1 MWLRHK
7 THQPEKKNDLRTY
20 ENIRK
25 LLTGQGDGYITACLL
40 DYP

>member
-1 MWLRHK
+1 MIETQNSSARK
-7 THQPEKKNDLRTY
+7 KKNDLRTY